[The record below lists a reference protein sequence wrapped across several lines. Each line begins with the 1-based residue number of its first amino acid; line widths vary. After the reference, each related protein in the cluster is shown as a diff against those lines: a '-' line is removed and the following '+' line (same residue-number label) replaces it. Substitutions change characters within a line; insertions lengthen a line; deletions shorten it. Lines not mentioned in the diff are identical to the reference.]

1 MLPELT
7 IIKEFLAFSVWK
19 QYRDYIKMD
28 DIPRELQGVLRT
40 LDTHHKINEGVD
52 LTPAALSNLFFA
64 TLPKDRDYYTN
75 LFNELGKL
83 EVSQESTLEL
93 VKSVRRASL
102 LRELSMDSYEAS
114 EGRKELS
121 NVFEKVKELE
131 GLSTTKELA
140 TDDFEFVTDNFS
152 ELLEGTYAKGGLYWR
167 LTTMNKMLGPLRQ
180 GDFGFI
186 LARKETGKTTF
197 VASEVTCM
205 AAQLAEN
212 ESVLWLNNE
221 EQGKKVKVRCIQAHF
236 GIEALELF
244 SKLAY
249 YEEKYHKEV
258 GKRILMYD
266 NAVISKQIVEKLCAK
281 YNPKLI
287 VVDQIDKIKG
297 FDGDREDL
305 RLGEIYKWAREIAKT
320 YCPVIGVTQADGQ
333 AENVQWLDMRHVSN
347 SKTAKAAEA
356 DWILGIGKKNDA
368 GYESIRYLH
377 LSANKLMGDENT
389 DPELRHGRK
398 EVLIKPEIARYQDL
412 HF

>member
-7 IIKEFLAFSVWK
+7 IIKEFLVFSVWK

-28 DIPRELQGVLRT
+28 DIPRELQSVLRT

-52 LTPAALSNLFFA
+52 LTPADLSNLYFA

-75 LFNELGKL
+75 LFTELGKL

-131 GLSTTKELA
+131 GLSTTKELE
-140 TDDFEFVTDNFS
+140 TNDFEFVTDNFS

-167 LTTMNKMLGPLRQ
+167 LKTMNKMLGPLRQ
-180 GDFGFI
+180 GDFGVLF
-186 LARKETGKTTF
+186 ARPETGKTTF
-197 VASEVTCM
+197 LASEVSFM
-205 AAQLAEN
+205 ASQLAEN

-249 YEEKYHKEV
+249 YEEKYQKEIS
-258 GKRILMYD
+258 KRILMYD
-266 NAVISKQIVEKLCAK
+266 NASISKNEVEKLCVK

-287 VVDQIDKIKG
+287 IIDQIDKIKG
-297 FDGDREDL
+297 FDADREDL
-305 RLGEIYKWAREIAKT
+305 RLGKIYVWGRELAKQYGPT
-320 YCPVIGVTQADGQ
+320 IGVSQADGT
-333 AENVQWLDMRHVSN
+333 AEGVQWLNMGHMSGAKT
-347 SKTAKAAEA
+347 SKQAEL
-356 DWILGIGKKNDA
+356 DWILGVGKKNDA

-377 LSANKLMGDENT
+377 LSKNKLMGDENT